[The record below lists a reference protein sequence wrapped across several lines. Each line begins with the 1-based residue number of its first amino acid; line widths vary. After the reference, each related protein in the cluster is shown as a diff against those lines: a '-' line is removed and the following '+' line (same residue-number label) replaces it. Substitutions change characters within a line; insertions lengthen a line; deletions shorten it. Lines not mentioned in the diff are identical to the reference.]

1 MVAALKNSQC
11 CPALPFIFFLLKSRL
26 IATLPKAVYNPDT
39 HQTMCYRKAP
49 RVPLQLSSCVPISA
63 SFGIFDS
70 FVLSHPCCLYFST
83 TDFPR
88 KLIFADPT
96 SFEEPLLNTTISVV
110 LENDNH
116 IMLVSQLGP
125 AMLSIDDEEEGEK
138 RDALPECIERAKRR
152 RKGLVGTLFW

>member
-1 MVAALKNSQC
+1 
-11 CPALPFIFFLLKSRL
+11 
-26 IATLPKAVYNPDT
+26 
-39 HQTMCYRKAP
+39 MCYQKAP
-49 RVPLQLSSCVPISA
+49 RVPLQLSSCVPISS

-70 FVLSHPCCLYFST
+70 SVLSILVVSFLT
-83 TDFPR
+83 TNFPR

-110 LENDNH
+110 LGNDNH

-125 AMLSIDDEEEGEK
+125 AVLSIDDEEDGEK
-138 RDALPECIERAKRR
+138 RDALPECIERAKLR